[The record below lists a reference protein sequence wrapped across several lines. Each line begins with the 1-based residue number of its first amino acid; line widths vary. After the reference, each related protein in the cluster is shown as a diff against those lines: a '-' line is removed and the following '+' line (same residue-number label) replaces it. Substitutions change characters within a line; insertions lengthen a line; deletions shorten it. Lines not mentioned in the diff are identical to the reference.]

1 MDNDQDNVLLALS
14 VIRFIMEQCIIE
26 LVSLNEIYNL
36 KIPVVNRK
44 T

>member
-14 VIRFIMEQCIIE
+14 VIRFILEQVIIE
-26 LVSLNEIYNL
+26 LIRINEIYNP
-36 KIPVVNRK
+36 KILLVNRK